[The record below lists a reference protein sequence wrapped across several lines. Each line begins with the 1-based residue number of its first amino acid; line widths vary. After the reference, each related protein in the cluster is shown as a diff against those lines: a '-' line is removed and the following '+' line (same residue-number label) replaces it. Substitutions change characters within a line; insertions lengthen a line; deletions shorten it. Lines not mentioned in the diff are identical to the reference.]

1 MNRNKLLELFISNL
15 SNVIIHSIL
24 EKATEKSE
32 IASVYAKEMKNSR
45 EISKIYRKKI
55 NPINASLPEIDIE
68 YIKTKIKR
76 KVQSELLLRI
86 SKGYTNIN
94 LNIIDEE
101 IDKSLKEFKII

>member
-24 EKATEKSE
+24 EKATEKPE
-32 IASVYAKEMKNSR
+32 IINVYSKEMKNSL
-45 EISKIYRKKI
+45 EISKIYREKI
-55 NPINASLPEIDIE
+55 NPISTPLPEADIE

-76 KVQSELLLRI
+76 KVQSELSLRI

-94 LNIIDEE
+94 LSAIDEE
-101 IDKSLKEFKII
+101 IDKVLKELKTI